1 MGVPLGLL
9 LGARSWICC
18 FSEVRVRI
26 LKIPFS
32 YSPLLLMLG
41 TAFGYGWTS
50 YGANF
55 FSKELPTCA
64 ITYDVLLELP
74 PHITDAT
81 FKSSSLKAFLEKGQI
96 PEFSNPAK
104 VFFIIHENACNF
116 TCEIRTMIFFL
127 ALAIIQSFCATVY
140 FALKGSKHQ
149 EAVGDVFSGVGKWHR
164 IFS

>member
-1 MGVPLGLL
+1 MFCNTYFDFLPRFGLGVPFGLL

-32 YSPLLLMLG
+32 YSPPLLMLG
-41 TAFGYGWTS
+41 AALGYGWTC
-50 YGANF
+50 YGATL

-64 ITYDVLLELP
+64 IIYDVLLELP

-96 PEFSNPAK
+96 PEFSNTAQ
-104 VFFIIHENACNF
+104 VFFTIHETASAEVIILVRSRTLTFFFFRTGLHPVILCN
-116 TCEIRTMIFFL
+116 
-127 ALAIIQSFCATVY
+127 SVFC
-140 FALKGSKHQ
+140 LKRPQ
-149 EAVGDVFSGVGKWHR
+149 T
-164 IFS
+164 